1 MPADR
6 RGAAGGKSMKLARA
20 HVTEF
25 QSVRDSGVFE
35 IGDIT
40 CLVGKNESGKTALLQ
55 ALYRL
60 NPFIDAHGRYSVT
73 DDYPRWD
80 VEDYRLAVE
89 AGRRPPARVARAEFV
104 LDDEDREAVAAVAGP
119 GALKDNMLAV
129 AKGYDNVLR
138 LECAADDEAIFRH
151 MLAAAALPQAA
162 LEELAGVATIA
173 DALGVLGRAEP
184 TEPVRKL
191 AAVLREVQFRR
202 GFGAYLAEAVLAPRL
217 PRFLYFD
224 DYYQMQGRANIEGL
238 KARIAEGRLE
248 RSDYPL
254 LGLIHRAR
262 LKIDDLLDPGRTRD
276 LKNRLEGAG
285 NHLTRQIVKYWS
297 QNKHLQLRF
306 DVRPARRDD
315 PEGMRE
321 GTNLWSEVYDAK
333 HMVTTELGA
342 RSRGLV
348 WFFSFL
354 AWYGDVQ
361 REKRNVVLLLDEPGL
376 SLHARAQ
383 EDLLG
388 YFEAEVKGHHQ
399 LVYSTH
405 SPFMVDARR
414 FERVRIVQDLG
425 IESDEP
431 LEAAQGGTRVLADLA
446 AASTDSLSPLE
457 GALGHDLA
465 RSLFASPNTLAVEGV
480 ADLLYLEAMSA
491 LLAEKGRPGLS
502 KLWTVTPAGGAGKLP
517 AFAALAGGRDGR
529 KRDLTGDRDGRK
541 RDLPGDRQGIPD
553 GRNLAVL
560 MDLQSAEPQAV
571 ENLFKKRLLA
581 KNKVLTFADFTWGR
595 EADIEDMFD
604 VDFYLRLVNEDYRLL
619 ETGPLHALGLPAGGR
634 IVRRLE
640 AHFAAHA
647 LPRNQSF
654 RRERPARHFAENLAQ
669 LKSALS
675 PATFARFETLFEQ
688 LNKML

>member
-1 MPADR
+1 
-6 RGAAGGKSMKLARA
+6 MKLARV

-25 QSVRDSGVFE
+25 QSVRDSGAFE

-40 CLVGKNESGKTALLQ
+40 CLVGKNESGKTAILQ

-60 NPFIDAHGRYSVT
+60 NPFIDPHGRYSVT
-73 DDYPRWD
+73 DDYPRSE

-89 AGRRPPARVARAEFV
+89 AGRRPPARVARAEWA
-104 LDDEDREAVAAVAGP
+104 LDDEDRLAVEAVAGP
-119 GALKDNMLAV
+119 GALKSTTLAV

-138 LECAADDEAIFRH
+138 LECEANDEGVFRH
-151 MLAAAALPQAA
+151 MLAQHPLPQTVS
-162 LEELAGVATIA
+162 EQLAGTGTIT

-184 TEPVRKL
+184 TEAVRKL
-191 AAVLREVQFRR
+191 AATLREVQFRR

-217 PRFLYFD
+217 PRLLYFD
-224 DYYQMQGRANIEGL
+224 EYYQMQGRANVEGL
-238 KARIAEGRLE
+238 KARIAEGKLE
-248 RSDYPL
+248 RADYPL

-262 LKIDDLLDPGRTRD
+262 LKIGDLLDPGRTRD

-285 NHLTRQIVKYWS
+285 NHLTRQIVKYWT

-333 HMVTTELGA
+333 HMVTTELGS
-342 RSRGLV
+342 RSRGFV

-354 AWYGDVQ
+354 SWYGDVQ
-361 REKRNVVLLLDEPGL
+361 REKQNVVILLDEPGL

-383 EDLLG
+383 EDLLR

-399 LVYSTH
+399 LIYSTH
-405 SPFMVDARR
+405 SPFMIDSRR
-414 FERVRIVQDLG
+414 FDRVRIVQDRG
-425 IESDEP
+425 VEAGEAVDEP
-431 LEAAQGGTRVLADLA
+431 LDAEKSGTRVLADLA
-446 AASTDSLSPLE
+446 AASGDSLSPLE
-457 GALGHDLA
+457 GALGHELA
-465 RSLFASPNTLAVEGV
+465 RSLFAAENTLAVEGV
-480 ADLLYLEAMSA
+480 ADLLYIEAMSA

-502 KLWTVTPAGGAGKLP
+502 KAWTVTPAGGAGKLP
-517 AFAALAGGRDGR
+517 AFAALASLRADQKGRDGR
-529 KRDLTGDRDGRK
+529 KGDLTGDRRG
-541 RDLPGDRQGIPD
+541 PPEP
-553 GRNLAVL
+553 RNLAVL
-560 MDLQSAEPQAV
+560 MDLQSADPQAT
-571 ENLFKKRLLA
+571 ESLFKKKLLA
-581 KNKVLTFADFTWGR
+581 KNRVLTFADFTWGR

-604 VDFYLRLVNEDYRLL
+604 VDFYLRLVNEDYRLQ
-619 ETGPLHALGLPAGGR
+619 ETSPLHPLALGAGGR

-640 AHFAAHA
+640 AHFAQHA
-647 LPRNQSF
+647 LPMNQAF
-654 RRERPARHFAENLAQ
+654 RRERPARYFAENLAQ
-669 LKSALS
+669 LQSALS

>member
-1 MPADR
+1 
-6 RGAAGGKSMKLARA
+6 MKLARV

-25 QSVRDSGVFE
+25 QSVRDSGAFE

-40 CLVGKNESGKTALLQ
+40 CLVGKNESGKTAILQ

-60 NPFIDAHGRYSVT
+60 NPFIEAHGRYSVT

-89 AGRRPPARVARAEFV
+89 AGRRVPARVARAEWA
-104 LDDEDREAVAAVAGP
+104 LDDEDRRAVEAVAGP
-119 GALKDNMLAV
+119 GALKSNMLAI
-129 AKGYDNVLR
+129 AKGYDNTLR
-138 LECAADDEAIFRH
+138 LECHVDEDAVFRH
-151 MLAAAALPQAA
+151 MLAQHALPQ
-162 LEELAGVATIA
+162 GVAEQIAEADTITIT
-173 DALGVLGRAEP
+173 DTLGILGRAES
-184 TEPVRKL
+184 TESVRKL

-202 GFGAYLAEAVLAPRL
+202 GFGPYLAEAVLAPRL

-224 DYYQMQGRANIEGL
+224 EYYQMQGRANIEAL
-238 KARIAEGRLE
+238 KARIADGKLE
-248 RSDYPL
+248 PSDYPL

-262 LKIDDLLDPGRTRD
+262 LKIEDLLDPARTRD

-333 HMVTTELGA
+333 HMVTTELGS
-342 RSRGLV
+342 RSRGFV

-354 AWYGDVQ
+354 SWYGDVQ
-361 REKRNVVLLLDEPGL
+361 REKQNVVILLDEPGL

-383 EDLLG
+383 EDLLR
-388 YFEAEVKGHHQ
+388 YFEAEVKGSHQ
-399 LVYSTH
+399 LIYSTH

-414 FERVRIVQDLG
+414 FDRVRIVQDLG

-431 LEAAQGGTRVLADLA
+431 LEAAAGGTRVLADLA
-446 AASTDSLSPLE
+446 LASTDSLSPLE

-465 RSLFASPNTLAVEGV
+465 RSIFAAPNTLAVEGV

-491 LLAEKGRPGLS
+491 LLAEKGRPALS

-517 AFAALAGGRDGR
+517 AFAALASLRDGR
-529 KRDLTGDRDGRK
+529 KGDRRGGSDA
-541 RDLPGDRQGIPD
+541 D
-553 GRNLAVL
+553 NLAVL
-560 MDLQSAEPQAV
+560 MDLQSADPHAV
-571 ENLFKKRLLA
+571 ENLFKKKLLA
-581 KNKVLTFADFTWGR
+581 KNRVLTFADFTWGR

-604 VDFYLRLVNEDYRLL
+604 IDFYLRLVNEDFRLM
-619 ETGPLHALGLPAGGR
+619 ETMPVSALGLAPGGR

-640 AHFAAHA
+640 AHFAQHP
-647 LPRNQSF
+647 LPLNQGF
-654 RRERPARHFAENLAQ
+654 RRERPARYLAENLAQ
-669 LKSALS
+669 LKAAIS

>member
-1 MPADR
+1 
-6 RGAAGGKSMKLARA
+6 MKLARV

-25 QSVRDSGVFE
+25 QSVRDSGAFE

-40 CLVGKNESGKTALLQ
+40 CLVGKNESGKTAILQ

-89 AGRRPPARVARAEFV
+89 AGRRPPARVARAEWA
-104 LDDEDREAVAAVAGP
+104 LDDEDRRAVEAVAGP
-119 GALKDNMLAV
+119 GALKSNMLAI

-138 LECAADDEAIFRH
+138 FECQTDDEAVFRH
-151 MLAAAALPQAA
+151 MLAQHALPQNVADQ
-162 LEELAGVATIA
+162 LVGAGTIT
-173 DALGVLGRAEP
+173 DTLGILGRAEP
-184 TEPVRKL
+184 VEPVRKL
-191 AAVLREVQFRR
+191 AAILREVQFRR
-202 GFGAYLAEAVLAPRL
+202 GFGPYLAEAVLAPRV

-224 DYYQMQGRANIEGL
+224 EYYQMQGRANIEGL
-238 KARIAEGRLE
+238 KSRIAEGKLE
-248 RSDYPL
+248 PSDYPL

-262 LKIDDLLDPGRTRD
+262 LKIEDLLDPARTRD

-333 HMVTTELGA
+333 HMVTTELGS
-342 RSRGLV
+342 RSRGFV

-354 AWYGDVQ
+354 SWYGDVQ
-361 REKRNVVLLLDEPGL
+361 REKQNVVILLDEPGL

-383 EDLLG
+383 EDLLR
-388 YFEAEVKGHHQ
+388 YLESEVKGSHQ
-399 LVYSTH
+399 LIYSTH

-414 FERVRIVQDLG
+414 FDRVRIVQDLG
-425 IESDEP
+425 IETDEP
-431 LEAAQGGTRVLADLA
+431 LDAAAGGTRVLADLA
-446 AASTDSLSPLE
+446 LASADSLSPLE

-465 RSLFASPNTLAVEGV
+465 RSVFAAPHTLAVEGV

-491 LLAEKGRPGLS
+491 MLAEKGRPGLS
-502 KLWTVTPAGGAGKLP
+502 NLWTVTPAGGAGKLP
-517 AFAALAGGRDGR
+517 AFAALASLRDGR
-529 KRDLTGDRDGRK
+529 KGDLTGDGKSGRQ
-541 RDLPGDRQGIPD
+541 DREG
-553 GRNLAVL
+553 NVFAVL
-560 MDLQSAEPQAV
+560 MDLQSADPQAV
-571 ENLFKKRLLA
+571 ESLFKKKLLA
-581 KNKVLTFADFTWGR
+581 KNRVLTFADFTWGR

-604 VDFYLRLVNEDYRLL
+604 VDFYLRLVNEDYRLM
-619 ETGPLHALGLPAGGR
+619 ETSPVSALGLAPGGR
-634 IVRRLE
+634 ILRRLE
-640 AHFAAHA
+640 THFAQHP
-647 LPRNQSF
+647 LPMNQPF
-654 RRERPARHFAENLAQ
+654 RRERPARYLGENLAQ
-669 LKSALS
+669 LKAAIS

>member
-1 MPADR
+1 
-6 RGAAGGKSMKLARA
+6 MKLARV

-25 QSVRDSGVFE
+25 QSVRNSGTFE

-40 CLVGKNESGKTALLQ
+40 CLVGKNESGKTAILQ

-89 AGRRPPARVARAEFV
+89 AGRRPPAQVARAEFA
-104 LDDEDREAVAAVAGP
+104 LDGEDRQAIDAAAGP
-119 GALKDNMLAV
+119 GALKSGTMAIT
-129 AKGYDNVLR
+129 KGYDNVLR
-138 LECAADDEAIFRH
+138 YECQADEEAIFRH
-151 MLAAAALPQAA
+151 LLAQHPLPQDV
-162 LEELAGVATIA
+162 LDQLAGGATVT
-173 DALGVLGRAEP
+173 DTLGILGHAEP

-191 AAVLREVQFRR
+191 AAILREVQFRR
-202 GFGAYLAEAVLAPRL
+202 GFGPYIAEAVLAPRL

-224 DYYQMQGRANIEGL
+224 EYYQMQGRANVEAL
-238 KARIAEGRLE
+238 KARIGEGRLE

-262 LKIDDLLDPGRTRD
+262 LKIEDLLDPGRTRD

-297 QNKHLQLRF
+297 QNRHLQLRF

-315 PEGMRE
+315 PEDMRD

-333 HMVTTELGA
+333 HMVTTELGS
-342 RSRGLV
+342 RSRGFV

-354 AWYGDVQ
+354 SWYGDVQ
-361 REKRNVVLLLDEPGL
+361 REKQNVVILLDEPGL

-383 EDLLG
+383 DDLLR

-399 LVYSTH
+399 LIYSTH

-414 FERVRIVQDLG
+414 FDRVRIVQDLG

-431 LEAAQGGTRVLADLA
+431 LEAEAGGTRVLTDLA
-446 AASTDSLSPLE
+446 AASADSLSPLE

-465 RSLFASPNTLAVEGV
+465 RSIFASPNTLAVEGV
-480 ADLLYLEAMSA
+480 ADVLYLEAMSA
-491 LLAEKGRPGLS
+491 LLVEKGRPGLS
-502 KLWTVTPAGGAGKLP
+502 ELWTVTPAGGAGKLP
-517 AFAALAGGRDGR
+517 AFAALAAGRGGRDGR
-529 KRDLTGDRDGRK
+529 DGRK
-541 RDLPGDRQGIPD
+541 GDHTGDLAGDRKRDHQGSSEV
-553 GRNLAVL
+553 RNLAVL

-581 KNKVLTFADFTWGR
+581 KARVLTFADFTWGR
-595 EADIEDMFD
+595 EADVEDMFD
-604 VDFYLRLVNEDYRLL
+604 VDFYLRLVNEDYRLV
-619 ETGPLHALGLPAGGR
+619 ETNPLHALGLPPGVR
-634 IVRRLE
+634 IVRRVKT
-640 AHFAAHA
+640 HFAQHPPPA
-647 LPRNQSF
+647 NQGF
-654 RRERPARHFAENLAQ
+654 RRERPARYFAENLAHV
-669 LKSALS
+669 KGAIS